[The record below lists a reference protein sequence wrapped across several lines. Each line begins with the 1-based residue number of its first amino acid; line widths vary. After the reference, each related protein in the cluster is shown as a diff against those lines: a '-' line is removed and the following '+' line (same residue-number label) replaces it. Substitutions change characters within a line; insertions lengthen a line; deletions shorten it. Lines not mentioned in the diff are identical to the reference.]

1 MRKLIA
7 TCIISVSLFGAEK
20 EEIAKI
26 SEAMG
31 HLIGNNLKELGLPLD
46 INALMRGVNAA
57 TLGKESPL
65 SEEECIEALS
75 NLQDESFA
83 QEAEKNLTHANVFLK
98 EKSAKE
104 GIISIED
111 KLLYEVMKQGE
122 GKIVESYSKPLVRIK
137 GPSFEEEEILDLDET
152 IQGLR
157 KGIIG
162 MKEGEVRTLYIH
174 PDFGYGQDAPEPNE
188 LLIFEVELIK
198 ADATTDSHSASNEF
212 LSVDL
217 NQFILQ

>member
-1 MRKLIA
+1 MRRLIA
-7 TCIISVSLFGAEK
+7 ACLISASLFASEK

-31 HLIGNNLKELGLPLD
+31 HLIGKNLKELGLPLD
-46 INALMRGVNAA
+46 IDALMKGVNAA

-75 NLQDESFA
+75 NLQDESLVR
-83 QEAEKNLTHANVFLK
+83 EAEKNLSAANIFFK
-98 EKSAKE
+98 EKAAKE
-104 GIISIED
+104 GVISVED
-111 KLLYEVMKQGE
+111 KLLYEVMKKGE

-152 IQGLR
+152 IPGLQ
-157 KGIIG
+157 KGVIG

-174 PDFGYGQDAPEPNE
+174 PDFGYGKDAPEPNE
-188 LLIFEVELIK
+188 LLIYEVELIK
-198 ADATTDSHSASNEF
+198 ADASLEAHSASNGF
-212 LSVDL
+212 LSLDL
-217 NQFILQ
+217 NQLVKQ